1 MNARTLLSRVPMGRL
16 RPADMILVGVVVAV
30 VALLIL
36 PLPALVLDMLIAANM
51 TLGVLLLLSTLYV
64 AKPLDFSTF
73 PTVLLL
79 STLFRL
85 SLSIATTRM
94 ILAHAEAGH
103 IVEQFGQMVAEGN
116 LIVGLVVFL
125 IITVVQF
132 VVISKGAERVAE
144 VAARFSLDAMP
155 GKQLSID
162 SDLRSGLIGKDEARA
177 RRRTLEMESKLH
189 GSLDGAM
196 KFVKGDAIA
205 SIIIVM
211 VNLIGGLAIGV
222 MYHGMSA
229 GEAATTYSILTI
241 GDGLVAQLP
250 ALLSAMAAG
259 LLVTRTT
266 DEERERDLGPAI
278 AAQIAGKP
286 RVLIIAAGLCV
297 LLGLIPGFPTLVFL
311 GLALMLAAGGAWQ
324 QPTSRAWIDAKLARY
339 RPVETTAPER
349 LAAQPEAL
357 RPVRPLVLEI
367 ARDNL
372 SPAQMQVLHTGLVR
386 VLSGLQHRLGIIVP
400 PAEIVQVAAGPNT
413 WALYLYDAPAG
424 SGLLADDGFEE
435 LLCAEVEAILRR
447 NIGRF
452 LGLQEVTS
460 MLNQLGAAYPDVVKE
475 VVRAVSA
482 PRIAEVLRLLAE
494 EEVPM
499 RNMRDVME
507 ALADAGQSERAA
519 LPLADRTRVAL
530 KRYLTPPHCT
540 DGRLKVLIVGLE
552 LERFLQDNVRQ
563 VDGVARLAMEPEH
576 GRILI
581 AMIAEEVR
589 TSGARAVVVAYEL
602 RRALRRLTGGE
613 LFDVP
618 VLAFNELSPTMPL
631 DVVGQLDRTPLALEN
646 RGEDNRMEPAE

>member
-1 MNARTLLSRVPMGRL
+1 MTARAFLSRLPLGKL
-16 RPADMILVGVVVAV
+16 RPADTLLVGVVVAV
-30 VALLIL
+30 VGLLIL
-36 PLPALVLDMLIAANM
+36 PLPPLVLDILIATNM

-64 AKPLDFSTF
+64 SKPLDFSTF

-103 IVEQFGQMVAEGN
+103 IVEQFGQMVAAGN
-116 LIVGLVVFL
+116 LVVGLVVFL
-125 IITVVQF
+125 IITIVQF

-162 SDLRSGLIGKDEARA
+162 SDLRSGLIGKDEARQ
-177 RRRTLEMESKLH
+177 RRRTLELESKLH

-205 SIIIVM
+205 SIIIVL
-211 VNLIGGLAIGV
+211 VNLIGGLAVGV

-266 DEERERDLGPAI
+266 DDEREADLGPAI
-278 AAQIAGKP
+278 AAQIASKP
-286 RVLIIAAGLCV
+286 RVLFTGAALCV

-311 GLALMLAAGGAWQ
+311 GLALALAGGGAWQ
-324 QPTSRAWIDAKLARY
+324 HPLSRTWIDGKLAPLRA
-339 RPVETTAPER
+339 VETTAPEV
-349 LAAQPEAL
+349 LAAEPEQL

-367 ARDNL
+367 AYEGL
-372 SPAQMQVLHTGLVR
+372 SAPQMRALHAGVVR
-386 VLSGLQHRLGIIVP
+386 VLSTLQHRLGVALP
-400 PAEIVQVAAGPNT
+400 SAEIVQVQAPART
-413 WALYLYDAPAG
+413 WALYLYDACAG
-424 SGLLADDGFEE
+424 SGVLDEDGFEDRVCLE
-435 LLCAEVEAILRR
+435 IEGILRR
-447 NIGRF
+447 NVGRF
-452 LGLQEVTS
+452 LGLQEVTT
-460 MLNQLGAAYPDVVKE
+460 MLNQLGTTHPDVVKE

-482 PRIAEVLRLLAE
+482 PKIAEVMRLLAE

-507 ALADAGQSERAA
+507 ALAEAGQSERAA

-530 KRYLTPPHCT
+530 KRYLTPPHCV
-540 DGRLKVLIVGLE
+540 DGRLKVLVVGLE

-563 VDGVARLAMEPEH
+563 VDGIARLAMEPEH

-581 AMIAEEVR
+581 GMIADEVR
-589 TSGARAVVVAYEL
+589 GSGARAVVVAYDL
-602 RRALRRLTGGE
+602 RRVLRRLTGGE

-618 VLAFNELSPTMPL
+618 ILAFNELSPTMPL
-631 DVVGQLDRTPLALEN
+631 DVVGQLDRTPLAVA
-646 RGEDNRMEPAE
+646 DNRMEPAE

>member
-1 MNARTLLSRVPMGRL
+1 MTARALLSRLPLGKL
-16 RPADMILVGVVVAV
+16 RPADMLLVGVVVAV

-36 PLPALVLDMLIAANM
+36 PLPPLMLDILIAANM

-103 IVEQFGQMVAEGN
+103 IVEQFGQMVAAGN
-116 LIVGLVVFL
+116 LVVGLVVFL

-162 SDLRSGLIGKDEARA
+162 SDLRSGLIGKDEARH

-205 SIIIVM
+205 SIIIVL
-211 VNLIGGLAIGV
+211 VNLIGGLAVGV

-266 DEERERDLGPAI
+266 DEEREAHLGPAI

-286 RVLIIAAGLCV
+286 RALFIGAALCV

-311 GLALMLAAGGAWQ
+311 SLALTLAATGAWQ
-324 QPTSRAWIDAKLARY
+324 QPTSRAWIDAKLARW
-339 RPVETTAPER
+339 RPAETTAPDTMTVQLE
-349 LAAQPEAL
+349 PL

-367 ARDNL
+367 AHANL
-372 SPAQMQVLHTGLVR
+372 APAQMMALHGGLVGM
-386 VLSGLQHRLGIIVP
+386 LSALQCRLGIVLP
-400 PAEIVQVAAGPNT
+400 TAEIVQVSGPSGS
-413 WALYLYDAPAG
+413 WALYIYDAPAG
-424 SGLLADDGFEE
+424 AGQLAQDGFEP
-435 LLCAEVEAILRR
+435 LVIAEIQAILRR
-447 NIGRF
+447 NLGRF
-452 LGLQEVTS
+452 LGLQEVTA
-460 MLNQLGAAYPDVVKE
+460 MLNQLGTTHPDVVKE

-482 PRIAEVLRLLAE
+482 PRIAEVMRLLAE

-519 LPLADRTRVAL
+519 LLLADRTRVAL

-540 DGRLKVLIVGLE
+540 DGRLKVLVVGLE
-552 LERFLQDNVRQ
+552 LERFLNDNVRQ

-581 AMIAEEVR
+581 SMIADEVR
-589 TSGARAVVVAYEL
+589 DSGARAVVVAYDL
-602 RRALRRLTGGE
+602 RRPLRRLIGGE

-631 DVVGQLDRTPLALEN
+631 DVVGQLDRTPLAV
-646 RGEDNRMEPAE
+646 EDNRMEPAE